1 MNTKKELIDRIYF
14 LLWEDQTSP
23 VFDKE
28 KVIMPSIHS
37 VIDDI
42 CRCKI
47 TNIITG
53 QTIKWGLLDFV
64 YKEKTLN
71 IPRSIILN
79 QDIDE
84 ETAVA
89 EVSSTQGLKEQ
100 GILEVNGNIF
110 TYWGKSTNE
119 LYEISGINGYHKKGS
134 QIFSAYKFPG
144 SIIKASDFWDIEKD
158 KQLELVDFREGK
170 KTSPCYCI
178 KPTKGGKVAVFYNFE
193 WPVRI
198 SYTSSLAKMESD
210 DDECGFPEDY
220 GIKILPYLVVGELL
234 INTSEISKGKELL
247 AKGYSAL
254 EDMYSF
260 YATPAKQY
268 RKKIK
273 SASLTLD
280 TR

>member
-1 MNTKKELIDRIYF
+1 
-14 LLWEDQTSP
+14 
-23 VFDKE
+23 
-28 KVIMPSIHS
+28 MPSIHS

-79 QDIDE
+79 QEIDE

-89 EVSSTQGLKEQ
+89 KVSSTQGLKEQ

-110 TYWGKSTNE
+110 TYWGKSANE
-119 LYEISGINGYHKKGS
+119 LSEISGINGYHKKGS

-198 SYTSSLAKMESD
+198 SYTSSLTKMESD

-234 INTSEISKGKELL
+234 INTSEINKGKELL
-247 AKGYSAL
+247 AKGYSVL

>member
-53 QTIKWGLLDFV
+53 QAIKWGLLDFV

-110 TYWGKSTNE
+110 TYWGKSANE
-119 LYEISGINGYHKKGS
+119 LSEISGINGYHKKGS

-144 SIIKASDFWDIEKD
+144 SIIKASDFWAIEKD
-158 KQLELVDFREGK
+158 TQLELVDFREGK
-170 KTSPCYCI
+170 ATSPCYCI

-220 GIKILPYLVVGELL
+220 GIKILPYLVVGNSWSIRARSIRGRSSSL
-234 INTSEISKGKELL
+234 KGI
-247 AKGYSAL
+247 
-254 EDMYSF
+254 
-260 YATPAKQY
+260 PH
-268 RKKIK
+268 
-273 SASLTLD
+273 
-280 TR
+280 

>member
-37 VIDDI
+37 IIDDI
-42 CRCKI
+42 CRCKV

-53 QTIKWGLLDFV
+53 QAIKWGLLDFV

-71 IPRSIILN
+71 VPRSLLLN

-84 ETAVA
+84 ETKRTIVSNTA
-89 EVSSTQGLKEQ
+89 EFQNKGTF
-100 GILEVNGNIF
+100 EVNGNIVN
-110 TYWGKSTNE
+110 YWGKTDNE
-119 LYEISGINGYHKKGS
+119 LVGLSGINGFHKRGS
-134 QIFSAYKFPG
+134 QIFFAYKFPN
-144 SIIKASDFWDIEKD
+144 SIIKVSDFWDIEKD
-158 KQLELVDFREGK
+158 EQLELIDFRESK
-170 KTSPCYCI
+170 KNKPCYCI
-178 KPTKGGKVAVFYNFE
+178 KPTKNGKVAVFYNIE
-193 WPVRI
+193 WVVRI
-198 SYTSSLAKMESD
+198 AYSDAIENMEDD
-210 DDECGFPEDY
+210 DDECGFPSDY
-220 GIKILPYLVVGELL
+220 GIKIIPYLVVGELL
-234 INTSEISKGKELL
+234 INTSEIGKGKELL
-247 AKGYSAL
+247 VKGYSAL

-273 SASLTLD
+273 SAPLTFNM
-280 TR
+280 R